1 MAPKIIKWQERNVDV
16 LATATTSIHN
26 PTAKLGLEGI
36 NRNSYSWDIKK
47 KLTHNHKIG
56 SLSNK
61 CNEILN
67 K

>member
-47 KLTHNHKIG
+47 N
-56 SLSNK
+56 
-61 CNEILN
+61 
-67 K
+67 